1 MARTVRE
8 DVEGVRGRVRARGV
22 PTSGR
27 SNEAPRPHFPARA
40 RATMSE
46 EEYSED
52 EDYVSSD
59 GEGARGRDRGSTRR
73 ATRFRVT
80 PAL

>member
-1 MARTVRE
+1 
-8 DVEGVRGRVRARGV
+8 
-22 PTSGR
+22 
-27 SNEAPRPHFPARA
+27 
-40 RATMSE
+40 MSE

-73 ATRFRVT
+73 ATR
-80 PAL
+80 